1 MLSEK
6 RTSEAGDLCL
16 DPEMGLAYFRLMAPR
31 PILIAPDPRLKAV
44 SAEISHVDVDI
55 RRLADEMLDS
65 MYAAEGIG
73 LAAIQ
78 IGAPKCVLVMDLAR
92 KDGKKEP
99 RVFINP
105 KILWASKQTAVCEEG
120 CLSVPDIWEEVER
133 PAQIRAQFLD
143 RDGRLQDLEAEGL
156 LATCLQHEIDHLEG
170 ILFVDHLS
178 RLKRSMA
185 LRKLAKA
192 QRLKQAS

>member
-1 MLSEK
+1 
-6 RTSEAGDLCL
+6 
-16 DPEMGLAYFRLMAPR
+16 MGLAYFPFMPIR

-44 SAEISHVDVDI
+44 SLTVEAVDSGI
-55 RRLADEMLDS
+55 RRLADDMFES

-78 IGAPKCVLVMDLAR
+78 IGVPKRLLVMDLAQ
-92 KDGKKEP
+92 KDGRREP

-105 KILWASKQTAVCEEG
+105 KILWTSDETTICEEG

-133 PAQIRAQFLD
+133 PAQIRAEYLD
-143 RDGRLQDLEAEGL
+143 RDGTRHTLEAEGL

-170 ILFVDHLS
+170 VLFVDHLS

-185 LRKLAKA
+185 LKRLAKA
-192 QRLKQAS
+192 QRLKQAG